1 MKEGTHSVQSIHT
14 REHLAQRDA
23 QDTLREFKERFSL
36 PESVIYLDGNSLG
49 ALPRGAAERA
59 AEVVNAEWGQG
70 LIRSWNEAGW
80 FDLPLKLGDKLGQLL
95 GANPQETAIT
105 DTTSLNLFKALA
117 SALRTQKAD
126 SPHRRVIITE
136 RDNFPTD
143 IYIAQGLTDL
153 VNSLSQEIGVPYE
166 VRLIDD
172 EASLRAALDED
183 TAVLALS
190 HVNYRTGSMWDMAEI
205 TAAAHDA
212 GALVVWDLA
221 HAAGAVPV
229 DLNGANAD
237 YAVGCTYK
245 YLNGGPGS
253 PAFIWVNA
261 RHHDRFW
268 QPLSGWW
275 SHNAPFA
282 MEESYT
288 PAKDV
293 RRFMCGTQPVTSLA
307 MIEVGLDIA
316 LEADMAA
323 VRATS
328 LELTDLLIEL
338 VETHCAEFGFEL
350 VTPREH
356 AQRGSHVSFRHKHGY
371 EIMAA
376 LIARGVIGDYRE
388 PEVLRFGITPLY
400 ISRTDIWD
408 AVQILREI
416 LHTNAWQREEYSLRN
431 AVT

>member
-1 MKEGTHSVQSIHT
+1 MSKEIT
-14 REHLAQRDA
+14 REVLAQLDA
-23 QDTLREFKERFSL
+23 SDPLTGFAERFEL
-36 PESVIYLDGNSLG
+36 PEGVIYLDGNSLG
-49 ALPRGAAERA
+49 ALPKGAAARA
-59 AEVVNAEWGQG
+59 AQVVNEEWGKG
-70 LIRSWNEAGW
+70 LIRSWNSAGW
-80 FDLPLKLGDKLGQLL
+80 FEMPLKLGDKLGKLL
-95 GANPQETAIT
+95 GANPNETAIT

-126 SPHRRVIITE
+126 APQRRVIITE

-143 IYIAQGLTDL
+143 IYIAEGLADL
-153 VNSLSQEIGVPYE
+153 VNSLSQETGIPYE

-172 EASLRAALDED
+172 EASLRNALGED

-190 HVNYRTGSMWDMAEI
+190 HVNYRTGAMWDMAGI
-205 TAAAHDA
+205 TAEAHRA

-229 DLNGANAD
+229 DLNGADAD

-253 PAFIWVNA
+253 PAFIWVNQ

-282 MEESYT
+282 MADHYT
-288 PAKDV
+288 PANDV

-316 LEADMAA
+316 LEADMSA
-323 VRATS
+323 VRAKS
-328 LELTDLLIEL
+328 LELTDLFIEL
-338 VETHCAEFGFEL
+338 VETRCAEYGLEL

-356 AQRGSHVSFRHKHGY
+356 ERRGSHASFRHEHGY

-376 LIARGVIGDYRE
+376 LIERGVIGDYRE

-400 ISRTDIWD
+400 LSRSDIWD
-408 AVQILREI
+408 AVEILREI
-416 LHTNAWQREEYSLRN
+416 LHTGSWRREEYAVRN